1 MLALV
6 RDIGAGN
13 VVAPIMEEL
22 RRRGHTTLLLA
33 EEDGR
38 ARYGLTGPFTII
50 NKEMLD
56 ARFAGHA
63 PDVVITG
70 LSTPRVLEHTLDVL
84 AKRAGIPLVQVEDYW
99 GCHVRSRHTADLY
112 VTIDTAAE
120 RLLQRSRPSAGSVIA
135 GFAGIAPVAVRPELA
150 EVLAVIRRE
159 RKTKILVYPDG
170 GPECERALPMLVDS
184 ILQTPGLF
192 LVPKFHPKMDQ
203 VTHPEGG
210 TWGQWC
216 RAVLHPLRNCGRVI
230 ELAAPTDEVVEA
242 ADGVVS
248 GYSTTLIRAA
258 AAGKVALTLWDDIIR
273 KELTC
278 ATGLDKTPLM
288 LDGRFPVLKHA
299 MSLDSLLQERQPVL
313 DIKPFDA
320 RIAADAIVRLTAR

>member
-1 MLALV
+1 M

-13 VVAPIMEEL
+13 VVAPVMEEL

-33 EEDGR
+33 EEDGQAHQR
-38 ARYGLTGPFTII
+38 LTGPFTVI
-50 NKEMLD
+50 NKETLN

-70 LSTPRVLEHTLDVL
+70 LSIPRALEHALDVL

-99 GCHVRSRHTADLY
+99 GCHVRAEVEADLY
-112 VTIDTAAE
+112 ITVDAAAKRFVE
-120 RLLQRSRPSAGSVIA
+120 DKHPHAPVAVA
-135 GFAGIAPVAVRPELA
+135 GFAGIAPVKPSIELMQA
-150 EVLAVIRRE
+150 MASLRAGGRTV
-159 RKTKILVYPDG
+159 LVYPDG
-170 GPECERALPMLVDS
+170 GPECKRALPMLVAS
-184 ILQTPGLF
+184 ILRTPGLF

-216 RAVLHPLRNCGRVI
+216 RAVLHPLRNRGSVI

-258 AAGKVALTLWDDIIR
+258 ATGKIALTLWDDIIR
-273 KELTC
+273 KELKC

-288 LDGRFPVLKHA
+288 LDGRFPVLKRA

-313 DIKPFDA
+313 DIRPFDA
-320 RIAADAIVRLTAR
+320 RIAADAITRLVSC